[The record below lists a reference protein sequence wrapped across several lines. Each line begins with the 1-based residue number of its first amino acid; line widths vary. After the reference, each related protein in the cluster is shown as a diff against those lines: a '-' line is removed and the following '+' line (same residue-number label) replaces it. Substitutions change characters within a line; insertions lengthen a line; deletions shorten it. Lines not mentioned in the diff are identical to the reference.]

1 MSDCVRYNGKTY
13 RKEIL
18 FEKIREKPDFFTKKH
33 DLSPADINKAVGEN
47 SDIRFSISNSNAN
60 FVKELT
66 GKPAEIVET
75 KVKLADKLASG
86 YDVTIKDET
95 GRVTTHNFDTKTQVV
110 S

>member
-1 MSDCVRYNGKTY
+1 MTGVQTCALP
-13 RKEIL
+13 IL
-18 FEKIREKPDFFTKKH
+18 VGGV
-33 DLSPADINKAVGEN
+33 SKAL
-47 SDIRFSISNSNAN
+47 
-60 FVKELT
+60 VKELT

-95 GRVTTHNFDTKTQVV
+95 GRVTTHNFDTKPPVL